1 MFNTLGCPTGNGGN
15 QNIALDA
22 TNNSGLRMFPNP
34 NRGDQVMLSLDAV
47 EEGVNTVSVDIYD
60 VFGKRVDA
68 RTIAVQ
74 DNFLNTMID
83 LNGAF
88 AAGMYTVNIT
98 AGETTYTERLVIQP

>member
-1 MFNTLGCPTGNGGN
+1 MDV
-15 QNIALDA
+15 DA
-22 TNNSGLRMFPNP
+22 STKYACLRMYPNH

-47 EEGVNTVSVDIYD
+47 EEGVRTVSVDIYYA
-60 VFGKRVDA
+60 FGKRVDA